1 MVLMNLSTST
11 NIISHPRKGETL
23 LSVQEC
29 VELCAAQGY
38 QVMDINCCDCAE
50 PGFPLTMDDWQ
61 RWTEKLANVSKAL
74 GVTYSQSHNPIYN
87 MLEPSEVEDFAWQEE
102 LSDRCLIAAAM
113 LGVKWVV
120 VHAGTALPGGVYNR
134 RMTLEKNAEYFSRMA
149 SRARSLGMDGIAIE
163 NMAYFGTWSATLPPQ
178 LCATTEGLIELVD
191 LIHMDSVGIC
201 WDFGHAHLGHE
212 DQAESLRRIGSRL
225 KATHVSDNK
234 GQADDHTLPFLGSI
248 DWESVLPALTEIGY
262 TGDFTYEI
270 HKYMR
275 NAPQA
280 LYPALIKAS
289 FDVGQH
295 LIRLSR

>member
-1 MVLMNLSTST
+1 MNLSTST
-11 NIISHPRKGETL
+11 KIISHPRNGETL
-23 LSVQEC
+23 PSVPAC
-29 VELCAAQGY
+29 VQLCAEAGY
-38 QVMDINCCDCAE
+38 RVLDINCCDCAE
-50 PGFPLTMDDWQ
+50 PGFPLSLKDWEN
-61 RWTEKLANVSKAL
+61 WTKKLASFSKKL
-74 GVTYSQSHNPIYN
+74 GITYSQSHNPIYN
-87 MLEPSEVEDFAWQEE
+87 MLEPSQVENFEWQEE

-120 VHAGTALPGGVYNR
+120 VHAGTAIPNGVYNR
-134 RMTLEKNAEYFSRMA
+134 KITLEKNAEYFYRMA
-149 SRARSLGMDGIAIE
+149 RRAKSLGLEGIAIE
-163 NMAYFGTWSATLPPQ
+163 NMAYLGTWSATLPPQ

-191 LIHMDSVGIC
+191 LIDMESVGIC

-212 DQAESLRRIGSRL
+212 DQKESLYQIGKRL

-234 GQADDHTLPFLGSI
+234 GQADDHTLPFLGNIS
-248 DWESVLPALTEIGY
+248 WENILPTLGAIGY

-280 LYPALIKAS
+280 LYPALIRTS

-295 LIRLSR
+295 LIHLSR